1 MPLTYGLL
9 NLNKPTGVTSR
20 RVVDCVQKLVRP
32 AKVGHAGTLDPLAT
46 GVLVVPVGAA
56 TRLVEYVHRMP
67 KCYRAS
73 FLLGRVSPTEDTDG
87 KVTPLEHPPIP
98 SLESLRTAAGGITG
112 QIMQRPPAYSALK
125 VRGRR
130 AYKLARGGERVELK
144 PRPITVYRL
153 DVEAYEYPQLE
164 LSIECSSGTYV
175 RSLGR
180 DLADSLG
187 TGAVMSALIRTA
199 VGDFKHEDSVGPDSL
214 TEGNWSKH
222 LMPPLVAVPSL
233 PRVQLTAEEIV
244 RIRSGLSVWRE
255 SGSSGSAEHAAIDS
269 SGRLIAI
276 LVPRGGGHLGPK
288 RNFPA
293 ED

>member
-1 MPLTYGLL
+1 MPRKYGLL

-67 KCYRAS
+67 KHYRAT
-73 FLLGRVSPTEDTDG
+73 FLLGRESPTEDTDG
-87 KVTPLEHPPIP
+87 EVTQLENPPIP
-98 SLESLRTAAGGITG
+98 SLESLRTAAGELTG

-130 AYKLARGGERVELK
+130 AYKMARSGEQVELK
-144 PRPITVYRL
+144 PRPVTIYRL
-153 DVEAYEYPQLE
+153 EVEAYDYPQLE

-187 TGAVMSALIRTA
+187 TAVVMSGLVRTA
-199 VGDFKHEDSVGPDSL
+199 VGNFTLEDSVDPDSL
-214 TEGNWSKH
+214 SDGNWREY
-222 LMPPLVAVPSL
+222 LIPPLAAVPSL
-233 PRVQLTAEEIV
+233 RRVQLTAEEIK
-244 RIRSGLSVWRE
+244 RIRTGLSIRPE
-255 SGSSGSAEHAAIDS
+255 SGSGDLTEQAGIDS

-276 LVPRGGGHLGPK
+276 LVPRGDGHLGPK
-288 RNFPA
+288 RNFPP